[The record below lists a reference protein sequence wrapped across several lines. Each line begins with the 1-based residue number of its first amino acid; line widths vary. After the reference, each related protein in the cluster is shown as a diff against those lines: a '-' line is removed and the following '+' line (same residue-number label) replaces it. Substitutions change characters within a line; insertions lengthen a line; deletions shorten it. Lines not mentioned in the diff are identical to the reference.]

1 MAGSSVDVSGERSW
15 VSCESGYIVVFFPG
29 DGHADSGGGAFIS
42 GVRMAVD
49 CLMYCFG

>member
-1 MAGSSVDVSGERSW
+1 M
-15 VSCESGYIVVFFPG
+15 FFPG

-49 CLMYCFG
+49 CLMYCFGESKGDGATFEVGHSRV